1 MNGLYDD
8 RSIIRIENPE
18 WRAGTKECFKLKGRK
33 RKCGL
38 NAYGSCVSSLTQHTC
53 KHLIHENKRGKEA
66 LIKLSDK
73 QEFLRDRDNLTINC
87 KETAVETHKSNPCIQ
102 EYERISSKS
111 LQYIDYGVIS
121 KGNYSLFCTGDYDGF
136 NTILNQ
142 DHKILS
148 FYRSNRLSEDRY
160 SYFFFSIL
168 KNICRSEKSNEYKV
182 PQNIPQYVPQSIN
195 RMQGTAWLKYCP
207 LGDLGLEERINFAFG
222 ECPDKIKDPQS
233 LINNYIFHFWYSAED
248 SQYLDGLSGDNAIS
262 FVEDNTFSERI
273 VFRMMQAHHSLDT
286 NGRKW
291 LSPEEKHHSKNYGLD
306 DKGKNI
312 VTSETWKRIYDL
324 QSNAIDESINNIAN
338 TYFNTFSSQKDKT
351 TDDMDM
357 DLIKDMVAQNICQD
371 IYNLRT
377 LAKYAGEDIPYDHQV
392 FYRGDSVLN
401 DWKQFYSFL
410 WDIQGVQ
417 KR

>member
-1 MNGLYDD
+1 MNGIYDD
-8 RSIIRIENPE
+8 RGIIRIENPE
-18 WRAGTKECFKLKGRK
+18 WRAGTTVCSNPKHLK
-33 RKCGL
+33 RKCGIK
-38 NAYGSCVSSLTQHTC
+38 AYDCVSSLTQHTC
-53 KHLIHENKRGKEA
+53 KHLVCEKDKHDKEA
-66 LIKLSDK
+66 LIKLSGK
-73 QEFLRDRDNLTINC
+73 QEFLRDRDNLTIKC
-87 KETAVETHKSNPCIQ
+87 KETAAETHKSNPCIQ

-142 DHKILS
+142 EHKILS
-148 FYRSNRLSEDRY
+148 FYPSKRLSEDRY

-168 KNICRSEKSNEYKV
+168 KNICRGEKSNEYKV
-182 PQNIPQYVPQSIN
+182 PQNIPQYVPQSIKH
-195 RMQGTAWLKYCP
+195 MQGTSWLKHCS

-233 LINNYIFHFWYSAED
+233 IINNYIFHFWYSAED
-248 SQYLDGLSGDNAIS
+248 IQYLDGLSGDNAIS
-262 FVEDNTFSERI
+262 FVEGNTFSERI

-286 NGRKW
+286 NGRKG
-291 LSPEEKHHSKNYGLD
+291 LSSEEKHHSKNFGMD
-306 DKGKNI
+306 DTGKNI
-312 VTSETWKRIYDL
+312 VASETWKRIYDL
-324 QSNAIDESINNIAN
+324 QGEAIDDSINNRAN
-338 TYFNTFSSQKDKT
+338 TYFNMFSSQKDKI

-357 DLIKDMVAQNICQD
+357 DLMNDMAAQNICQD

-377 LAKYAGEDIPYDHQV
+377 LAKYAGEDIPYDHQLLCTD
-392 FYRGDSVLN
+392 DSVLN

-410 WDIQGVQ
+410 WDIQGVH